1 MQSLLKSLCV
11 VTAGAE
17 VDVNTPLRLVTLF
30 RDREVYKE
38 PENPKLAT
46 WKQDLDRRLLELE
59 EAAAVRLSP
68 NVSACN
74 DYLPVNC
81 MTNHNVSAFDL
92 AL

>member
-1 MQSLLKSLCV
+1 M
-11 VTAGAE
+11 
-17 VDVNTPLRLVTLF
+17 NTPLRLVTLF

-59 EAAAVRLSP
+59 GAAAVRFQPIVSP
-68 NVSACN
+68 CN
-74 DYLPVNC
+74 NHLAVHC

>member
-1 MQSLLKSLCV
+1 LLEKVCV

-59 EAAAVRLSP
+59 GAAAVRFQP
-68 NVSACN
+68 IVS
-74 DYLPVNC
+74 L
-81 MTNHNVSAFDL
+81 
-92 AL
+92 